1 MQIAAIDLPLVTPIA
16 QKIVEEEGA
25 TDRVKVIATDV
36 LDGPLPLTPKL
47 TVRETWV
54 AQLATPANT

>member
-47 TVRETWV
+47 TVRETWGSS
-54 AQLATPANT
+54 TCHPG